1 LPQSFCGWLINTRNL
16 QDGSDQCSRISLLTL
31 SHKEDMAVSFINKA
45 LEKAKSMHQKQG
57 EPEPLPGE
65 GVPQA
70 PFPDLEEMTGL
81 GETPGEIHYTY
92 TRKFA
97 VNMDLLRRQRLIV
110 NGSDKSLWE
119 AYKLLRTHVLHR
131 LKRENRNM
139 LMFTGPLPNEG
150 KSLTA
155 INLAIAIS
163 QKVGQ
168 TVLLVDGDMRNPAI
182 HRYLDLPSGPGLMD
196 FLTSGYPIADSLVHP
211 EGLTNLVVLPAGN
224 STPESAELLSS
235 PRMLDLVRELK
246 HFYPDR
252 YVLFDLP
259 PLIYADPLAFAPL
272 VDGIILVVEAG
283 RTPREEIIHTLDLL
297 KEFPVLGFVLNKIDN
312 MPLSYDYY
320 PKYYAD
326 QNSQPSF
333 NLPRQK

>member
-1 LPQSFCGWLINTRNL
+1 
-16 QDGSDQCSRISLLTL
+16 
-31 SHKEDMAVSFINKA
+31 MSFINKA
-45 LEKAKSMHQKQG
+45 LEKAAKSLHHKKV
-57 EPEPLPGE
+57 EPEPFDSPRLPQE
-65 GVPQA
+65 
-70 PFPDLEEMTGL
+70 PFPDVEEMTGL

-92 TRKFA
+92 TRKIP
-97 VNMDLLRRQRLIV
+97 VNMDLLRHQRLIV
-110 NGSDKSLWE
+110 NGSDKTLWE

-131 LKRENRNM
+131 TKREHRNT

-168 TVLLVDGDMRNPAI
+168 TVLLVDGDLRNPSI

-211 EGLTNLVVLPAGN
+211 EGLTNLVVLPAGS
-224 STPESAELLSS
+224 STSESAELLSS

-259 PLIYADPLAFAPL
+259 PLIYADSLAFAPL
-272 VDGIILVVEAG
+272 VDGIILVVESG
-283 RTPREEIIHTLDLL
+283 KTPREEIMHAMDLL
-297 KEFPVLGFVLNKIDN
+297 KEFPVLGFVLNKMDT
-312 MPLSYDYY
+312 MPMSYDYY
-320 PKYYAD
+320 PKYYGEQD
-326 QNSQPSF
+326 SQKPLT
-333 NLPRQK
+333 LPWQK